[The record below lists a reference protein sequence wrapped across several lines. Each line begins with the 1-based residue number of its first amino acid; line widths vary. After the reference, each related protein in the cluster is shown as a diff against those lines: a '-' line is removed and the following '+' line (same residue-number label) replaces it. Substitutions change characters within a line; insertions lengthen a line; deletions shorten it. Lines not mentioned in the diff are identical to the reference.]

1 MLADDEFDEYPDQI
15 FTDDEREA
23 GIPELLR
30 KNKLNQ
36 SRGKNKSFQRY
47 KSVHVDIPNKKT
59 PKRIRDILN
68 WLFFSKFTTHSH
80 DYFTI
85 KKQSKGR
92 LKSGQIVILFE
103 WLETEGIVNYFKG
116 WRSKINGND
125 GLVLSGDEVS
135 FNNDCYHDVCNN
147 GYWFISKV
155 LSEKKYQPYTQP
167 PDWNRLNDELNSFTR
182 SDLMFL
188 RNQVQYW
195 YNDSASWPNGLKSI
209 GKKVTSEWIPVQHY
223 GEIFMTISKRL
234 NLEVTTKLGQN
245 RKGYFRYINDVYL
258 KFIE

>member
-116 WRSKINGND
+116 WRSKI
-125 GLVLSGDEVS
+125 VFV
-135 FNNDCYHDVCNN
+135 
-147 GYWFISKV
+147 YWTKIN
-155 LSEKKYQPYTQP
+155 Y
-167 PDWNRLNDELNSFTR
+167 
-182 SDLMFL
+182 
-188 RNQVQYW
+188 
-195 YNDSASWPNGLKSI
+195 KS
-209 GKKVTSEWIPVQHY
+209 KKVIESNLKTPAELLGSPREGSYIY
-223 GEIFMTISKRL
+223 GVNKD
-234 NLEVTTKLGQN
+234 
-245 RKGYFRYINDVYL
+245 IN
-258 KFIE
+258 